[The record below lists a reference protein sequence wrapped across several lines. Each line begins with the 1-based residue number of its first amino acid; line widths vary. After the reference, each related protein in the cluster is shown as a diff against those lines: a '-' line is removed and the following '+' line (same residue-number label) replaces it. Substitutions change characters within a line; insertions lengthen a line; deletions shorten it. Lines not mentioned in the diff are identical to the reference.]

1 MAIKVSVP
9 SSNPR
14 IVSTV
19 ATGSKR
25 VTSAKVEQLANV
37 DLTAGLEDG
46 YTLVYD
52 EASGKWVA
60 QELSASVQLENLD
73 GGTYQIIKKVII
85 SSNNY
90 QSQK

>member
-9 SSNPR
+9 SSSRR

-37 DLTAGLEDG
+37 DSTGLEDG

-60 QELSASVQLENLD
+60 RELSAEVSIVNLD
-73 GGTYQIIKKVII
+73 GGTY
-85 SSNNY
+85 
-90 QSQK
+90 

>member
-1 MAIKVSVP
+1 MAIKVSVS

-37 DLTAGLEDG
+37 DITAGIDDG
-46 YTLVYD
+46 DTLVYD
-52 EASGKWVA
+52 QASGKWVA
-60 QELSASVQLENLD
+60 KEISSIVQQGDID
-73 GGTYQIIKKVII
+73 GGTY
-85 SSNNY
+85 
-90 QSQK
+90 

>member
-14 IVSTV
+14 LVSTV

-37 DLTAGLEDG
+37 DSTTLEDG

-52 EASGKWVA
+52 ETTGKWVA
-60 QELSASVQLENLD
+60 QAQETIVDIDSLD
-73 GGTYQIIKKVII
+73 GGTY
-85 SSNNY
+85 
-90 QSQK
+90 

>member
-1 MAIKVSVP
+1 MAIKVSVG

-37 DLTAGLEDG
+37 DITAGIEDG
-46 YTLVYD
+46 DTLVYD
-52 EASGKWVA
+52 EATGKWIA
-60 QELSASVQLENLD
+60 KELSAIVQQGDID
-73 GGTYQIIKKVII
+73 GGTY
-85 SSNNY
+85 
-90 QSQK
+90 

>member
-37 DLTAGLEDG
+37 DSTTLEDG

-52 EASGKWVA
+52 EASGKWIA
-60 QELSASVQLENLD
+60 QAISSSIQLANLD
-73 GGTYQIIKKVII
+73 GGTY
-85 SSNNY
+85 
-90 QSQK
+90 

>member
-37 DLTAGLEDG
+37 DSTTLEDG

-52 EASGKWVA
+52 EATGKWIA
-60 QELSASVQLENLD
+60 QAISSSIQLDNLD
-73 GGTYQIIKKVII
+73 GGTY
-85 SSNNY
+85 
-90 QSQK
+90 

>member
-1 MAIKVSVP
+1 MAIKVSVG

-19 ATGSKR
+19 ATGSRR

-37 DLTAGLEDG
+37 DTQEGIEDG
-46 YTLVYD
+46 YTLIYD

-60 QELSASVQLENLD
+60 REVSAVVQLNSLD
-73 GGTYQIIKKVII
+73 GGTY
-85 SSNNY
+85 
-90 QSQK
+90 

>member
-1 MAIKVSVP
+1 MAIKVSVA

-37 DLTAGLEDG
+37 DITAGIEDG
-46 YTLVYD
+46 DTLVYD
-52 EASGKWVA
+52 EATGKWIA
-60 QELSASVQLENLD
+60 KELSAIVQQGDID
-73 GGTYQIIKKVII
+73 GGTY
-85 SSNNY
+85 
-90 QSQK
+90 